1 MKKRLIIF
9 FFLFATAISCR
20 EAYVSPVD
28 APALGYLVVEGF
40 INSAGPTSFTLSRVN
55 QFSVSEP
62 TYVKGALVQVEGTDN
77 IIYKL
82 VEKDKGLYTSDSIH
96 LNTTQQYRLRIKTSD
111 NKEYLSDFG
120 TAKQT
125 PPIDSIS
132 WKRENEG
139 VQIYINTHDDRNA
152 TKYYRWEFVQT
163 WEIHTTYWPDVK
175 LDQRT
180 MAGTVLYSVS
190 YIFPLTQEQDTSKY
204 RCWVNRSSTN
214 ILLGSSAKLS
224 KDVIHQPLHFITP
237 GARELSVL
245 YSILVRQYAVT
256 SEAYAFYEKMK
267 KNTELT
273 GSIFDAQPS
282 QLVGNIKCISHPGE
296 PVVGY
301 ISVSTMEE
309 KRIFIYNSEVPAWPY
324 KSGCFTMLVENLSD
338 SIKKKA
344 IDSSLVPALKADVAS
359 NGNILTFLAAP
370 ADCIDCTLTGKKD
383 RPVFWP

>member
-1 MKKRLIIF
+1 MKKSQIIF
-9 FFLFATAISCR
+9 FYLFVMAFSCR

-28 APALGYLVVEGF
+28 TPALGYLVVEGF
-40 INSAGPTSFTLSRVN
+40 INTAGPTSFTLSRVN
-55 QFSVSEP
+55 QFSRSEP
-62 TYVKGALVQVEGTDN
+62 TYEKGALVQVEAEN
-77 IIYKL
+77 NVIYKL
-82 VEKDKGLYTSDSIH
+82 VEKNKGLYISDSLH
-96 LNTTQQYRLRIKTSD
+96 LNTTQKYRLRIKTSD

-125 PPIDSIS
+125 PVIDSIT

-139 VQIYINTHDDRNA
+139 VQIYINAHDDLNA

-163 WEIHTTYWPDVK
+163 WEIHTVFLPDIK

-180 MAGTVLYSVS
+180 MGGQTIYSVS
-190 YIFPLTQEQDTSKY
+190 FLSPLTLEQDTSKY
-204 RCWVNRSSTN
+204 RCWVNKPSTN

-224 KDVIHQPLHFITP
+224 KDIIHLPIHFIGP

-256 SEAYAFYEKMK
+256 PEAYAFHEKMK

-282 QLVGNIKCISHPGE
+282 QLIGNIKCISHPGE
-296 PVVGY
+296 PVVGFV
-301 ISVSTMEE
+301 SVSTMEE
-309 KRIFIYNSEVPAWPY
+309 KRIFIRNSEVPGWPY
-324 KSGCFTMLVENLSD
+324 KSGCFTMVVENISD

-344 IDSSLVPALKADVAS
+344 IDSSLVPANKADVAS
-359 NGNILTFLAAP
+359 NGQILTFFAAP
-370 ADCIDCTLTGKKD
+370 ADCVDCTFTGKKD